1 VRRAAASTGD
11 HLAFVA
17 GDSMWPGQESP
28 FDQRK
33 PLVHCP
39 RCASRLIYTVDTA
52 GYDAEVILDRR
63 CPECEHRDS
72 VVTSALAAAVW
83 YRRDTRILAEL
94 TMLADSM
101 AQASLLPVVK
111 TEGADRSGA

>member
-1 VRRAAASTGD
+1 MRPRDDTPSD
-11 HLAFVA
+11 
-17 GDSMWPGQESP
+17 E
-28 FDQRK
+28 RK

-39 RCASRLIYTVDTA
+39 RCDSRLIYTVDTA

-83 YRRDTRILAEL
+83 YRRDTRILSEL
-94 TMLADSM
+94 QTLAD
-101 AQASLLPVVK
+101 ALTEASLGIAE
-111 TEGADRSGA
+111 TEPADRSGS

>member
-1 VRRAAASTGD
+1 
-11 HLAFVA
+11 
-17 GDSMWPGQESP
+17 MWPGHEPP

-52 GYDAEVILDRR
+52 GYDSEVILDRR

-83 YRRDTRILAEL
+83 YRRDTRILAENAAEFEEDEAKAL
-94 TMLADSM
+94 AAHSADSDE
-101 AQASLLPVVK
+101 AAL
-111 TEGADRSGA
+111 